1 MKHSTLQLF
10 NLSTLAC
17 AAFAALAA
25 NAVTPEVTSVTMAQ
39 DAQTREVT
47 ITYTMD
53 NAPAVVTLD
62 IQTNAIVNGET
73 VWASIGGEAVCNATG
88 DVWKKVDASGGTI
101 KWHPDLSWPDH
112 RIPAGGARAVVT
124 AWALDNTPDYLVVNI
139 MATSPTARRTYY
151 PSVDF
156 LPGSELGQKGA
167 ITNNPAYKRGYVVM
181 RKIMAKDVV
190 WNMGSVGEGGS
201 NETLH
206 EAQLTNNY
214 YIGVFEFTQGQ
225 MLTLNNFKDGYG
237 SEKITPYFTEE
248 NTGRPFDMKATRY
261 IHIRLW
267 YNAAGQGQTG
277 TEWPNKPNAYSILGE
292 LRKLTGVDFDLPS
305 EGEWEF
311 AARAGHGSGY
321 WGDGSP
327 ISIADGE
334 DANLNRLARYS
345 KTVTVASPVATTPP
359 SEGGTAIVGSYA
371 PNDWGLYDMLGNVSE
386 FCLDAYVAN
395 NASLGGKVRTG
406 TPTGQAE
413 NRVLRGGNYSSGA
426 IACRSAA
433 RTYTAQGSMGAND
446 SQKFG
451 FRLACR
457 AGLK

>member
-1 MKHSTLQLF
+1 MNTTARTLCIVH
-10 NLSTLAC
+10 C
-17 AAFAALAA
+17 ALCISAASAA
-25 NAVTPEVTSVTMAQ
+25 IAATPEVTSVTMAQ

-47 ITYTMD
+47 ITYAMD

-62 IQTNAIVNGET
+62 IQTNATVNGET

-201 NETLH
+201 NENLH

-225 MLTLNNFKDGYG
+225 MQTLNNFYDVPGV
-237 SEKITPYFTEE
+237 SIAPYFTAERQ
-248 NTGRPFDMKATRY
+248 GRPFDMNKMSY
-261 IHIRLW
+261 IGIRLC
-267 YNAAGQGQTG
+267 YTDGGIGEAGR
-277 TEWPNKPNAYSILGE
+277 EWPNEPDQHSFLKQ
-292 LRKLTGVDFDLPS
+292 LRTRTGVDFDLPS
-305 EGEWEF
+305 EAEWEF

-334 DANLNRLARYS
+334 DANLNRMARYA
-345 KTVTVASPVATTPP
+345 KTVTVSSSEVTATTPP
-359 SEGGTAIVGSYA
+359 AEGGTAIVGSYA
-371 PNDWGLYDMLGNVSE
+371 PNAWGLYDMYGNVAE
-386 FCLDAYVAN
+386 FTLDAWSNDPSSLRGMVKKGTSNSTSQTRVYRGGSYAS
-395 NASLGGKVRTG
+395 NASGCRPASRGSQAQTVKGKG
-406 TPTGQAE
+406 
-413 NRVLRGGNYSSGA
+413 Y
-426 IACRSAA
+426 
-433 RTYTAQGSMGAND
+433 
-446 SQKFG
+446 G
-451 FRLACR
+451 FRVTCR